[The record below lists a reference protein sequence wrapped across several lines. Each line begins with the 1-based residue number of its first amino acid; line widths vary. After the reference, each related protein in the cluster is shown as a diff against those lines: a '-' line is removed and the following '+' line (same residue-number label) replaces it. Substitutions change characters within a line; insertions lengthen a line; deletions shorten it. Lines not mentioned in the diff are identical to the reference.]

1 MTRTLK
7 IIGCFVLLC
16 WPALS
21 DHAHIEA
28 HRATVAKHAA
38 VRDRL
43 WARKAMNQQEVNEL
57 RKEWK

>member
-16 WPALS
+16 WPALN
-21 DHAHIEA
+21 DPAHIEA

-43 WARKAMNQQEVNEL
+43 FLRKAMNQAEVNEL

>member
-16 WPALS
+16 WPALNS
-21 DHAHIEA
+21 PAHIEA
-28 HRATVAKHAA
+28 HRALTQKHAV

-43 WARKAMNQQEVNEL
+43 VLRKAMNQREVDEL